1 LLRRVWSVDVLACTA
16 CGGRLR
22 LVATIEHPPA
32 LRRILSHLGLP
43 TEVPRPLPPRAPPE
57 ASGQATFPDY

>member
-1 LLRRVWSVDVLACTA
+1 M
-16 CGGRLR
+16 